1 MAGRKVPDQM
11 LRSCQLSFEILNAG
25 SVTHTDYLLGL
36 LYNDLAT
43 MILVPADASPALKD
57 EIMLMPLRSI
67 IRKCVP
73 ANGGK
78 VTAIIPSQPDQVI
91 TDRDSLRRLYTP

>member
-1 MAGRKVPDQM
+1 
-11 LRSCQLSFEILNAG
+11 
-25 SVTHTDYLLGL
+25 
-36 LYNDLAT
+36 